1 MVITS
6 PHVFGKLKTIK
17 LENINVK
24 NILNFKKMIKI
35 KWTEGV
41 KNFLCGYDISR
52 RTGQRRDPG
61 LDVRKA
67 VEFINREGIHFS
79 IIDGMI
85 DNFKKKLKKL
95 HLLEEMH
102 SILTSDLNG
111 IEFTGF
117 YNYASSDTLVCYN
130 LLIDFIIEQRSIY
143 EQGSIYITSLR
154 KTPRKKGNS
163 GRWNYSTQ
171 LKLKTHHIEKAKEN
185 HLKLIEEYQRE

>member
-1 MVITS
+1 MQ
-6 PHVFGKLKTIK
+6 
-17 LENINVK
+17 
-24 NILNFKKMIKI
+24 KI

-41 KNFLCGYDISR
+41 KTFLCGYDISR
-52 RTGQRRDPG
+52 ITGKRRDPG
-61 LDVRKA
+61 LDVKKA

-154 KTPRKKGNS
+154 KTPREKGNS